1 MRREKKYLLVRMA
14 KGIEKTSVA
23 SSHMASALVLF
34 MLLIVNLDVLG
45 RNLFSIPF
53 LGSIELISLM
63 LPAVVFLVMP
73 KLLLSESLIASRA
86 VASGLG
92 KRFAAFDTFSTVSFL
107 LVSVNLAL
115 LFTATNGSNFLQSFA
130 DREFLGVPGD
140 FVLATWPSK
149 LGLTF
154 GSLLFACVVVRYSYV
169 KVRELKNPLIGIF
182 LVLFFWSATLIM
194 VGLFN
199 AHIFLGL
206 AGVFLLLFLV
216 FLGVPMSLSLLGSSL
231 ISIWLIKED
240 FGVAVDTLGMIAS
253 GSVSDY
259 VFSAVPMFIFLGLI
273 TSDANMGRDSLR
285 VVRWLTFKLSG
296 GLGIAVVLANA
307 LFAAMTGISI
317 ASAAIFSK
325 IAYPYMVEEGYSKR
339 FSLGLIAGSSILGML
354 IPPSILLI
362 IYGVIA
368 EVSINK
374 LFLAAVIPG
383 LILVIFL
390 IIKVQVLSYL
400 KLIQHAVVKEDN
412 KRPEKNAFKGFY
424 AVLMILL
431 AVLGGIYTGIFT
443 PTEAGATGSA
453 IAIIFSIF
461 LKRTDIKHFACSL
474 GATTETS
481 ANILFLLLG
490 ASMFGMM
497 LTLSGIPQHVGLLV
511 AAVDLTLTEFTLIYL
526 VLLIFLGMLIDST
539 SILLIMVPFALPTVI
554 SLNGDLIWFGIVS
567 LLGVEI
573 GLLTPPLGLSVLTI
587 KGSLDDPHISLK
599 DIFIGSSSFALMIF
613 VLAVTIVLYPNLC
626 QLFY

>member
-1 MRREKKYLLVRMA
+1 M
-14 KGIEKTSVA
+14 
-23 SSHMASALVLF
+23 
-34 MLLIVNLDVLG
+34 
-45 RNLFSIPF
+45 
-53 LGSIELISLM
+53 
-63 LPAVVFLVMP
+63 
-73 KLLLSESLIASRA
+73 
-86 VASGLG
+86 
-92 KRFAAFDTFSTVSFL
+92 
-107 LVSVNLAL
+107 
-115 LFTATNGSNFLQSFA
+115 
-130 DREFLGVPGD
+130 GVPGD
-140 FVLATWPSK
+140 FVLAIWPSK

-182 LVLFFWSATLIM
+182 LVLFFWSAALIM

-383 LILVIFL
+383 LILVILL

-443 PTEAGATGSA
+443 PTEAGATG
-453 IAIIFSIF
+453 
-461 LKRTDIKHFACSL
+461 RHRDY
-474 GATTETS
+474 
-481 ANILFLLLG
+481 ILNFFEKNG
-490 ASMFGMM
+490 HQ
-497 LTLSGIPQHVGLLV
+497 TLCL
-511 AAVDLTLTEFTLIYL
+511 
-526 VLLIFLGMLIDST
+526 
-539 SILLIMVPFALPTVI
+539 
-554 SLNGDLIWFGIVS
+554 
-567 LLGVEI
+567 
-573 GLLTPPLGLSVLTI
+573 
-587 KGSLDDPHISLK
+587 
-599 DIFIGSSSFALMIF
+599 FIGRD
-613 VLAVTIVLYPNLC
+613 N
-626 QLFY
+626 